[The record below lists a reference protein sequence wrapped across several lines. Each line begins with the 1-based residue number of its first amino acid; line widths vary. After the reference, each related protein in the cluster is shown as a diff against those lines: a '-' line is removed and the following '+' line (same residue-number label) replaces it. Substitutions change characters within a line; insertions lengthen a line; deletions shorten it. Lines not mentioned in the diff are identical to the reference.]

1 MKIIIINGPTA
12 IGKSTIYRIVHQEL
26 PLYLFV
32 FLKEFIKEKRP
43 AQSVKAI
50 ERLRWQIAS

>member
-32 FLKEFIKEKRP
+32 FLKELLKRN
-43 AQSVKAI
+43 KAYTKC
-50 ERLRWQIAS
+50 AA